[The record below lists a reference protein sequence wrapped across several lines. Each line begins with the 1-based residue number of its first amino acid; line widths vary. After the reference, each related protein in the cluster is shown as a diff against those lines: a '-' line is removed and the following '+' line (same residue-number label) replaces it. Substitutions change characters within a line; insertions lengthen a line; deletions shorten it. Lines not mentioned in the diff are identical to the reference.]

1 MDKNDGGFSTE
12 YVEEKSTDTSS
23 ETTQVVEEEK
33 VEEET
38 QYNIAKPTRRYLRG
52 SISKNED

>member
-1 MDKNDGGFSTE
+1 MDKENSGFSEE
-12 YVEEKSTDTSS
+12 YIGGKSTDTSS
-23 ETTQVVEEEK
+23 ETTKVIEEEK

-38 QYNIAKPTRRYLRG
+38 QYNIAKPTRRHLRG